1 MTRHAERIGRVRSV
15 LGLLLTTGGLL
26 TIISG
31 VTFILQ
37 SGGYLGPESSF
48 MVRNAEWTGYGV
60 LITIVGILI
69 TVAGRALRR

>member
-1 MTRHAERIGRVRSV
+1 MTRYPERIDRVRSV
-15 LGLLLTTGGLL
+15 LGLVLTTGGLL
-26 TIISG
+26 PIISG
-31 VTFILQ
+31 VAFILQ

-48 MVRNAEWTGYGV
+48 MVRNADWTGYGV

>member
-1 MTRHAERIGRVRSV
+1 MMRHTERIGRVRSV

-31 VTFILQ
+31 ITFMLQ

-48 MVRNAEWTGYGV
+48 MVRNADWTGYGV
-60 LITIVGILI
+60 LFTIVGILI
-69 TVAGRALRR
+69 TVVGRVLRR